1 MRYADG
7 RRGRCDA
14 NCHMALG
21 PRCPCVCGGAYH
33 GAGEWG
39 PALAAAVEELHALIL
54 SRLGIREHAGELVI
68 LAWRER
74 LDGPLVLRRSL
85 APAARTGQLALALEP
100 AAAPSG
106 GARG

>member
-1 MRYADG
+1 MRFADG

-14 NCHMALG
+14 NCHQAHGL
-21 PRCPCVCGGAYH
+21 RCPCVCGGAYH
-33 GAGEWG
+33 AQGWADEN
-39 PALAAAVEELHALIL
+39 LAAAVEELHGVIL
-54 SRLGIREHAGELVI
+54 SRLGLREHAGELRI

-85 APAARTGQLALALEP
+85 APAARTGQLALALGP
-100 AAAPSG
+100 AATPSG